1 MAPVDLFSTSSMPD
15 KMPSIEEE
23 VDAANFHVQTPLLY
37 IGTHNRQLYIQ
48 ESDRAKARSKKVRL
62 DLQAPQSSQFPKVS
76 WRPYLISSHT
86 RDTIFCSREF
96 HNREGSLMQFVQTRL
111 VKRSRSLIEKI
122 EIF

>member
-1 MAPVDLFSTSSMPD
+1 MPD

-23 VDAANFHVQTPLLY
+23 DTANFHVQTPLLY

-62 DLQAPQSSQFPKVS
+62 DLQAPLSSHFPKVS

-86 RDTIFCSREF
+86 RDVIFEVVRFTRVSEEF
-96 HNREGSLMQFVQTRL
+96 
-111 VKRSRSLIEKI
+111 
-122 EIF
+122 

>member
-48 ESDRAKARSKKVRL
+48 ESDRARGRGGKKVRL
-62 DLQAPQSSQFPKVS
+62 DLQAPLSAQFPKVS

-86 RDTIFCSREF
+86 RDECSRAI
-96 HNREGSLMQFVQTRL
+96 HCG
-111 VKRSRSLIEKI
+111 I
-122 EIF
+122 